1 MPIFMEVR
9 RRVSVAFFVKRKFT
23 SSHAECIECM
33 ANSDNVIRAG
43 LTPKLRD
50 VPNLISGLTYSAAPP
65 SKHVVMAQ
73 TFTSSSTSSLLYD
86 PPIPEFSVVQVIFS
100 GKDGKSRESHRAV
113 EGPSVAIVTDGNG
126 VVSWGINGKLSIGR
140 GDVFFVSLVSSLRVT
155 KVSLCI

>member
-1 MPIFMEVR
+1 
-9 RRVSVAFFVKRKFT
+9 
-23 SSHAECIECM
+23 M

-50 VPNLISGLTYSAAPP
+50 VPNLVSGLTYSTAPP

-73 TFTSSSTSSLLYD
+73 TFTSSTSSLLYD

-126 VVSWGINGKLSIGR
+126 VVSWGIDGELSIRR
-140 GDVFFVSLVSSLRVT
+140 GEVFFVGAGIGVEFESEESLTLYRAFVEV
-155 KVSLCI
+155 